1 MNNFMKTEHFTNFDT
16 LAAVKQLHAAGLE
29 DRIAEAIVNSI
40 SISRRTDLSNLVSKD
55 DFFEFKEEVKESFNQ
70 IDQKFSQVDR
80 RFTEI
85 EHSIESLKKDTKSE
99 IESLKKDTKSEIES
113 LKKDTKSEM
122 ELLRKDIIAQMAV
135 NKNSITQWLIGLFIV
150 LMIAIFVK
158 PHF

>member
-1 MNNFMKTEHFTNFDT
+1 MKTEHFTNFDT
-16 LAAVKQLHAAGLE
+16 LAAAKQLHAAGLE

-40 SISRRTDLSNLVSKD
+40 SISRKTDLSNLVSKD
-55 DFFEFKEEVKESFNQ
+55 DFFEFKEESNERFNQ
-70 IDQKFSQVDR
+70 IDQKFNQIDK

-85 EHSIESLKKDTKSE
+85 EHSIESLKKE
-99 IESLKKDTKSEIES
+99 
-113 LKKDTKSEM
+113 TKSEM

-135 NKNSITQWLIGLFIV
+135 NKNSITQWLIGLFVV

>member
-1 MNNFMKTEHFTNFDT
+1 MNSFMKTEHFTNFDT
-16 LAAVKQLHAAGLE
+16 LAAAKQLHAAGLE

-40 SISRRTDLSNLVSKD
+40 SISRKTDLSNLVSKD
-55 DFFEFKEEVKESFNQ
+55 DFFEFKEEVKERFNQ
-70 IDQKFSQVDR
+70 IDQKFSQVDK

-99 IESLKKDTKSEIES
+99 IESLKKE
-113 LKKDTKSEM
+113 TKSEM

-135 NKNSITQWLIGLFIV
+135 NKNSITQWLIGLFVV

>member
-1 MNNFMKTEHFTNFDT
+1 MKTEHFTHFDT

-40 SISRRTDLSNLVSKD
+40 SISRKTDLSNLVSKD
-55 DFFEFKEEVKESFNQ
+55 DFFAFKEEVKERFDT
-70 IDQKFSQVDR
+70 IDK
-80 RFTEI
+80 EI
-85 EHSIESLKKDTKSE
+85 SNIKHDIHDLQKDTKSE

-122 ELLRKDIIAQMAV
+122 ELLRKDIIAQMAI